1 MARGKVGGLWKIL
14 SSSSH
19 LLLNI
24 PILVSQVM
32 ITRVPPF
39 IVIVGS
45 SLRLSES
52 HNANVSPNAGKYF
65 MQEEISLKT

>member
-1 MARGKVGGLWKIL
+1 MARGKVGVFWKIL
-14 SSSSH
+14 NSSSH
-19 LLLNI
+19 FVLNI

-39 IVIVGS
+39 IAIVGS

-52 HNANVSPNAGKYF
+52 HNAKVSHHAGKYF
-65 MQEEISLKT
+65 MQEETSLKT